1 MRRHKITKRDYERVL
16 AAVKE
21 ATHAAEGA
29 QDEEKQPEPVA
40 GRGVKLPLGTLPKIG
55 WSKLGPFKIKKVA
68 HGKEVLLGKEKDVFK
83 RIVHEGEIDGYLRD
97 AMLLPGSTVPLARD
111 TGYHIVQ
118 TRTLG
123 ISRRAV
129 AAFTKKQEVV
139 QLTHQLLPRM
149 QIAGR
154 PLEGRGYLELDLVEA
169 KGSDIGKWV
178 HHAVRNFYFVVMI
191 DRLTGWIEVERSTKK
206 EAKKIAPI
214 VRKMIGN
221 FAKALGTR
229 VKYIR
234 SDAGSEFKAET
245 QEVFKELKVR
255 SKFVKSGNRVE
266 NANRIYQRIWYR
278 LMRLGRGDLGE
289 LTSQA
294 VGIFNN
300 TKSSINGYTP
310 LEALKVP
317 DAELKKKFNESKA
330 RRPVANYKAET
341 IVKGDKVRFLLEKVV
356 GKHKEGLAYKSYR
369 GKHWSPEVH
378 TVVNINTTTGKYY
391 AAGSW
396 RFRDKLL
403 KVPGVDKETKRKVD
417 ARHAEILARKRA
429 VIGDMALS

>member
-1 MRRHKITKRDYERVL
+1 MRRHRIRKRDYERVL
-16 AAVKE
+16 AAAKK
-21 ATHAAEGA
+21 AIEGA
-29 QDEEKQPEPVA
+29 EALPDEEKQPEPVA
-40 GRGVKLPLGTLPKIG
+40 GRGAKLEPGALPKIG
-55 WSKLGPFKIKKVA
+55 WSKLGPFKVEKVA
-68 HGKEVLLGKEKDVFK
+68 HGKEVLLAKEKDTWK

-97 AMLLPGSTVPLARD
+97 AMLTPGSVVPLARD

-118 TRTLG
+118 KRTLG
-123 ISRRAV
+123 ISRRAL

-139 QLTHQLLPRM
+139 QLTHAQPSRM

-169 KGSDIGKWV
+169 KGKDIGKWV
-178 HHAVRNFYFVVMI
+178 HHVVRNFYFVTMI

-214 VRKMIGN
+214 VRKMIRN
-221 FAKALGTR
+221 FEKALGTK

-234 SDAGSEFKAET
+234 SDAGSEFKGET

-266 NANRIYQRIWYR
+266 NANRIYQRLWYR
-278 LMRLGRGDLGE
+278 LMRLGRGDLAE

-317 DAELKKKFNESKA
+317 DAELKKKFNDS
-330 RRPVANYKAET
+330 RRKVAKYKAEP
-341 IVKGDKVRFLLEKVV
+341 IVKGDKVRFILDKVT
-356 GKHKEGLAYKSYR
+356 GKHQKALAYKSYR

-378 TVVNINTTTGKYY
+378 TVVDINTTTGKYY
-391 AAGSW
+391 AAGEW
-396 RFRDKLL
+396 RYRDKLL
-403 KVPGVDKETKRKVD
+403 KVPGVDKETKRRVD
-417 ARHAEILARKRA
+417 ARHAEILAEKRA
-429 VIGDMALS
+429 EIGDMALS

>member
-1 MRRHKITKRDYERVL
+1 MRRHRITKRDYERVL
-16 AAVKE
+16 AAVKD
-21 ATHAAEGA
+21 AVQAAEGA
-29 QDEEKQPEPVA
+29 QEEEKEAEPVA
-40 GRGVKLPLGTLPKIG
+40 GRGVKLPPGALPKIG
-55 WSKLGPFKIKKVA
+55 WSKLGPFKIEKVA
-68 HGKEVLLGKEKDVFK
+68 HGREVLFAQEDDAFK
-83 RIVHEGEIDGYLRD
+83 RLVHEAEIDGYLRD
-97 AMLLPGSTVPLARD
+97 AMLTPGSVVPLARD

-118 TRTLG
+118 KNTLG

-139 QLTHQLLPRM
+139 QLMHQQLPRM
-149 QIAGR
+149 KVVGR
-154 PLEGRGYLELDLVEA
+154 PLEARGYLELDLVEA
-169 KGSDIGKWV
+169 KGADIGKWV

-214 VRKMIGN
+214 VRRMIGN
-221 FAKALGTR
+221 FAKALGTN

-234 SDAGSEFKAET
+234 SDAGSEFKADT
-245 QEVFKELKVR
+245 QDVFKELKVR

-266 NANRIYQRIWYR
+266 QANRVYQRIWYQ
-278 LMRLGRGDLGE
+278 LMRLGRGDLAD

-317 DAELKKKFNESKA
+317 DAELKTKFNES
-330 RRPVANYKAET
+330 RRKVAKYKAVA

-396 RFRDKLL
+396 RGRDKLL
-403 KVPGVDKETKRKVD
+403 KVPGVDAETKRQVD

-429 VIGDMALS
+429 KIGDMALS

>member
-1 MRRHKITKRDYERVL
+1 MRRHRITKRDYDRVL
-16 AAVKE
+16 KAVKD
-21 ATHAAEGA
+21 AVQAAEGA
-29 QDEEKQPEPVA
+29 QEEEKEAEPVA
-40 GRGVKLPLGTLPKIG
+40 GRGVKLPPGALPKIG
-55 WSKLGPFKIKKVA
+55 WSKLGPVKIEKVA
-68 HGKEVLLGKEKDVFK
+68 HGREVLFAQEDDAFK
-83 RIVHEGEIDGYLRD
+83 RLVQEAEIDGYLRD
-97 AMLLPGSTVPLARD
+97 AMLTPGSVVPLARD

-118 TRTLG
+118 TKTLG

-139 QLTHQLLPRM
+139 QLMHQQLPRM
-149 QIAGR
+149 KVVGR
-154 PLEGRGYLELDLVEA
+154 PLEARGYLELDLVEA
-169 KGSDIGKWV
+169 KGADIGKWV

-214 VRKMIGN
+214 VRRMIGN
-221 FAKALGTR
+221 FAKALGTN

-234 SDAGSEFKAET
+234 SDAGSEFKADT
-245 QEVFKELKVR
+245 QDVFKELKVR

-266 NANRIYQRIWYR
+266 QANRVYQRIWYQ
-278 LMRLGRGDLGE
+278 LMRLGRGDLAD

-317 DAELKKKFNESKA
+317 DAELKTKFNES
-330 RRPVANYKAET
+330 RRKVAKYKAVA

-378 TVVNINTTTGKYY
+378 TVVDINTTTGKYY

-396 RFRDKLL
+396 RGRDKLL
-403 KVPGVDKETKRKVD
+403 KVPGVDKETKRRVD

>member
-1 MRRHKITKRDYERVL
+1 MRRHRITKRDYERVL

-21 ATHAAEGA
+21 AVQAAEGA
-29 QDEEKQPEPVA
+29 QEEEKEAEPVA
-40 GRGVKLPLGTLPKIG
+40 GRGVKLPPGALPKIG
-55 WSKLGPFKIKKVA
+55 WSKLGPFKVEKVA
-68 HGKEVLLGKEKDVFK
+68 HGREVLLAKEQDVWK
-83 RIVHEGEIDGYLRD
+83 RIVHEAEIDGYLRD
-97 AMLLPGSTVPLARD
+97 AMLTPGSVVPLARD

-118 TRTLG
+118 TKTLG

-139 QLTHQLLPRM
+139 QLMHQQLPRM
-149 QIAGR
+149 KVVGR
-154 PLEGRGYLELDLVEA
+154 PLEARGYLELDLVEA
-169 KGSDIGKWV
+169 KGADIGKWV

-214 VRKMIGN
+214 VRRMIGN
-221 FAKALGTR
+221 FAKALGTN

-234 SDAGSEFKAET
+234 SDAGSEFKADT
-245 QEVFKELKVR
+245 QDVFKELKVR

-266 NANRIYQRIWYR
+266 QANRVYQRIWYQ
-278 LMRLGRGDLGE
+278 LMRLGRGDLAD

-317 DAELKKKFNESKA
+317 DAELKTKFNES
-330 RRPVANYKAET
+330 RRKVAKYKAVA

-396 RFRDKLL
+396 RGRDKLL
-403 KVPGVDKETKRKVD
+403 KVPGVDKETKRRVD

>member
-1 MRRHKITKRDYERVL
+1 MSSR
-16 AAVKE
+16 AV
-21 ATHAAEGA
+21 G
-29 QDEEKQPEPVA
+29 
-40 GRGVKLPLGTLPKIG
+40 
-55 WSKLGPFKIKKVA
+55 
-68 HGKEVLLGKEKDVFK
+68 
-83 RIVHEGEIDGYLRD
+83 
-97 AMLLPGSTVPLARD
+97 PLARD
-111 TGYHIVQ
+111 SGYHIVQ
-118 TRTLG
+118 KRTLG
-123 ISRRAV
+123 ISRRAL

-139 QLTHQLLPRM
+139 QLTHAQPSRM
-149 QIAGR
+149 LIAGR

-169 KGSDIGKWV
+169 KGKDIGKWV
-178 HHAVRNFYFVVMI
+178 HHVVRNFYFVTMI

-221 FAKALGTR
+221 FEKALGTK

-266 NANRIYQRIWYR
+266 NANRIYQRLWYR
-278 LMRLGRGDLGE
+278 LMRLGRGDLAE

-317 DAELKKKFNESKA
+317 DAELKKKFNDS
-330 RRPVANYKAET
+330 RRKVAKYKAEP
-341 IVKGDKVRFLLEKVV
+341 IVQGDKVRYLIEKVV
-356 GKHKEGLAYKSYR
+356 GKHKKALAYKSYR
-369 GKHWSPEVH
+369 GLHWSPEVYD
-378 TVVNINTTTGKYY
+378 VVKINTTTGKFYVGGEY
-391 AAGSW
+391 

-403 KVPGVDKETKRKVD
+403 KVPGVDAETKRRSAAMHKATKD
-417 ARHAEILARKRA
+417 AKRQQFA
-429 VIGDMALS
+429 ALGIGDLVL

>member
-1 MRRHKITKRDYERVL
+1 ML
-16 AAVKE
+16 F
-21 ATHAAEGA
+21 A
-29 QDEEKQPEPVA
+29 QEDDA
-40 GRGVKLPLGTLPKIG
+40 
-55 WSKLGPFKIKKVA
+55 
-68 HGKEVLLGKEKDVFK
+68 FK
-83 RIVHEGEIDGYLRD
+83 RLVHEAEIDGYLRD
-97 AMLLPGSTVPLARD
+97 AMLTPGSVVPIARD

-118 TRTLG
+118 TKTLG

-139 QLTHQLLPRM
+139 QLMHQQLPRM
-149 QIAGR
+149 KVVGR
-154 PLEGRGYLELDLVEA
+154 PLEARGYLELDLVEA
-169 KGSDIGKWV
+169 KGADIGKWV

-214 VRKMIGN
+214 VRRMIGN
-221 FAKALGTR
+221 FAKALGTN

-234 SDAGSEFKAET
+234 ADAGSEFKADT
-245 QEVFKELKVR
+245 QDVFKELKVR

-266 NANRIYQRIWYR
+266 QANRVYQRIWYQ
-278 LMRLGRGDLGE
+278 LMRLGRGDLAD

-317 DAELKKKFNESKA
+317 DAELKTKFNES
-330 RRPVANYKAET
+330 RRKVAKYKAVA
-341 IVKGDKVRFLLEKVV
+341 IVKGDKYRYLLEKVV

-369 GKHWSPEVH
+369 ANTGAPKCTRSSTSTRPAS
-378 TVVNINTTTGKYY
+378 TMPRGPGGAAINC
-391 AAGSW
+391 
-396 RFRDKLL
+396 
-403 KVPGVDKETKRKVD
+403 
-417 ARHAEILARKRA
+417 
-429 VIGDMALS
+429 

>member
-1 MRRHKITKRDYERVL
+1 MRRHRITKRDYERVL

-21 ATHAAEGA
+21 AVQAAEGA
-29 QDEEKQPEPVA
+29 QEEEKEAEPVS
-40 GRGVKLPLGTLPKIG
+40 GRGVKLPPGALPKIG
-55 WSKLGPFKIKKVA
+55 WSKLGPFKIEKVA
-68 HGKEVLLGKEKDVFK
+68 HGREVLLAKEQDVWK
-83 RIVHEGEIDGYLRD
+83 RIVHEAEIDGYLRD
-97 AMLLPGSTVPLARD
+97 AMLTPGSVVPLARD

-118 TRTLG
+118 TKTLG

-139 QLTHQLLPRM
+139 QLMHQQLPRM
-149 QIAGR
+149 KVVGR
-154 PLEGRGYLELDLVEA
+154 PLEARGYLELDLVEA
-169 KGSDIGKWV
+169 KGADIGKWV

-214 VRKMIGN
+214 VRRMIGN
-221 FAKALGTR
+221 FAKALGTK

-234 SDAGSEFKAET
+234 SDAGSEFKADT
-245 QEVFKELKVR
+245 QDVFKELKVR

-266 NANRIYQRIWYR
+266 QANRVYQRIWYQ
-278 LMRLGRGDLGE
+278 LMRLGRGDLAD

-317 DAELKKKFNESKA
+317 DAELKTKFNES
-330 RRPVANYKAET
+330 RRKVAKYKAVA

-396 RFRDKLL
+396 RGRDKLL
-403 KVPGVDKETKRKVD
+403 KVPGVDKETKRRVD

>member
-1 MRRHKITKRDYERVL
+1 MRRFRIKPKEYD
-16 AAVKE
+16 AVRAWVRTQKPSE
-21 ATHAAEGA
+21 
-29 QDEEKQPEPVA
+29 QDEKDDEKS
-40 GRGVKLPLGTLPKIG
+40 GVPLLQGGVSMPAAYLPRIRWAHKGPMRIGKI
-55 WSKLGPFKIKKVA
+55 A
-68 HGKEVLLGKEKDVFK
+68 HGKNVLQAQEHGVWK

-97 AMLLPGSTVPLARD
+97 AMLTPGSVVPLARD

-118 TRTLG
+118 KRTLG
-123 ISRRAV
+123 ISRRAL

-139 QLTHQLLPRM
+139 QLTHAQPSRM
-149 QIAGR
+149 QVAGR

-169 KGSDIGKWV
+169 KGKDIGKWV
-178 HHAVRNFYFVVMI
+178 HHVVRNFYFVTMI

-214 VRKMIGN
+214 VRKMIRN
-221 FAKALGTR
+221 FEKALGTK

-234 SDAGSEFKAET
+234 SDAGSEFKGET

-266 NANRIYQRIWYR
+266 NANRIYQRLWYR
-278 LMRLGRGDLGE
+278 LMRLGRGDLAE

-317 DAELKKKFNESKA
+317 DAELKKKFNDS
-330 RRPVANYKAET
+330 RRKVAKYKAEP
-341 IVKGDKVRFLLEKVV
+341 IVKGDKIRFIIDKVV
-356 GKHKEGLAYKSYR
+356 GKHQKALAYKSYR

-378 TVVNINTTTGKYY
+378 TVVDINTTTGKYY
-391 AAGSW
+391 AAGEW
-396 RFRDKLL
+396 RYRDKLL
-403 KVPGVDKETKRKVD
+403 KVPGVDKETKRRVD
-417 ARHAEILARKRA
+417 ARHAEILAEKRA
-429 VIGDMALS
+429 EIGDMALS